1 MLQILNNINLVLSKI
16 NHDFLDLNLFFGVI
30 KSVMIF
36 KIDNNTLHFFKNLVY
51 LKNEFDM
58 IFCKVVNYNFFR
70 KIK

>member
-16 NHDFLDLNLFFGVI
+16 NHDFLDLNAFFGVI

-36 KIDNNTLHFFKNLVY
+36 KIDKNTFNFFKNLVY

-58 IFCKVVNYNFFR
+58 IFCKVVNHNFFR